1 LKKVCI
7 IKKEFLYLQH
17 QTNLKIEIMKIEN
30 ITINR
35 TNGRG
40 RYEINGM
47 VNGIEVKAITNDSE
61 AFDYLNDEEYE
72 EKQQEAIA
80 HCERKLEES

>member
-1 LKKVCI
+1 MSNK
-7 IKKEFLYLQH
+7 
-17 QTNLKIEIMKIEN
+17 TNLKIEIMKIEN

-40 RYEINGM
+40 RYEINGT

-72 EKQQEAIA
+72 DKQNEAIA
-80 HCERKLEES
+80 HCERKLEESYICTLESNI